1 MRLQLP
7 AGPGAED
14 AGRLSRIRRFVTST
28 WRGRVF
34 GGALAVWLANALL
47 APFGWGLPD
56 PLVVIA
62 RVVLVVALAWLL
74 LRGLGWLSDRLLWRI
89 RTKLILSYL
98 FVALVPLVLL
108 ALFFVT
114 AGVLL
119 LVLSASRLVTTEVE
133 RVTETCRV
141 IASAALVD
149 LPAADAGVGAAV
161 SERLAPVRAL
171 NPGASFTLLRGG
183 RVAAAQGTAPRE
195 LPGWWKGE
203 PFASLVRVEGGP
215 GPRHG
220 PGAAVLRVVE
230 TRGDA
235 TLLVDVPADA
245 RLFAGL
251 EQRAGIHVVTP
262 DELEVSR
269 SAPGEGRARG
279 GVRAEKGTL
288 VEYEEGGQRVRL
300 ASGSGLGFVALPA
313 QRDWATGEP
322 PHESFVPLVFR
333 FQPLD
338 FVRRLAPELP
348 KGVSDWG
355 SLADVLFFAL
365 GVVGLV
371 FLVVYAGALALGLL
385 LARQITRGVHE
396 LTIGTQ
402 RLRAGDFG
410 HVIPIRSRDQLGEL
424 ADSFNEM
431 SRDIQQLMRAEAEK
445 ERLEEELRIARQIQM
460 SLLPGDDLVRMHGVR
475 VSALCLPAAEVGG
488 DYYDV
493 LPLGPTRMGV
503 LVADVS
509 GKGTSAA
516 LYMAEL
522 KGLVLSLSRIH
533 DSPRRLLSELN
544 RILAANMDS
553 RSFVTMT
560 YAVVDTAARRMRYAR
575 AGHNPVIHLEARTRR
590 THVLAPAGLGLGLDP
605 GDRFDEILQEEV
617 VPLEPGD
624 FFLFFTDGLSE
635 AMNEGA
641 ELFGEGRLR
650 RILEEGEGL
659 DSEAMKERILEEVR
673 LFVGDAAPHDDMTLV
688 VLKIGGEE
696 AGA

>member
-1 MRLQLP
+1 M
-7 AGPGAED
+7 
-14 AGRLSRIRRFVTST
+14 
-28 WRGRVF
+28 
-34 GGALAVWLANALL
+34 
-47 APFGWGLPD
+47 
-56 PLVVIA
+56 
-62 RVVLVVALAWLL
+62 
-74 LRGLGWLSDRLLWRI
+74 
-89 RTKLILSYL
+89 
-98 FVALVPLVLL
+98 
-108 ALFFVT
+108 T

-133 RVTETCRV
+133 RVTDRCRV
-141 IASAALVD
+141 VASAALVD
-149 LPAADAGVGAAV
+149 LPAADASAGAAV
-161 SERLAPVRAL
+161 AERLGPVRAV
-171 NPGASFTLLRGG
+171 NPDASFTLLRGG
-183 RVAAAQGTAPRE
+183 RVAALEGTAPRA
-195 LPGWWKGE
+195 LPAWWKGE
-203 PFASLVRVEGGP
+203 PFASLVKVGEGSAH
-215 GPRHG
+215 RHG
-220 PGAAVLRVVE
+220 AGAAVLRVVE

-245 RLFAGL
+245 RLFADL
-251 EQRAGIHVVTP
+251 ERRAGIHVLTS
-262 DELEVSR
+262 DEFEVSTVE
-269 SAPGEGRARG
+269 PGENRVRGR
-279 GVRAEKGTL
+279 VRPEKGAA
-288 VEYEEGGQRVRL
+288 VEYEEGEQRVRI
-300 ASGSGLGFVALPA
+300 ASDSGLVFVALPA

-322 PHESFVPLVFR
+322 PRESFVPLVFR

-371 FLVVYAGALALGLL
+371 FLVVYAVALALGLL

-396 LTIGTQ
+396 LTIGTH
-402 RLRAGDFG
+402 RLRAGEFG
-410 HVIPIRSRDQLGEL
+410 HVIPMRSRDQLGEL

-460 SLLPGDDLVRMHGVR
+460 SLLPGDDLVRMRGVR
-475 VSALCLPAAEVGG
+475 VAALCLPAAEVGG

-493 LPLGPTRMGV
+493 LPLGPTRLGV

-533 DSPRRLLSELN
+533 ESPGRLLSELN

-575 AGHNPVIHLEARTRR
+575 AGHNPVIHLEARTKR
-590 THVLAPAGLGLGLDP
+590 THVLTPPGLGLGLDS
-605 GDRFDEILQEEV
+605 GDRFDAILQEDE
-617 VPLEPGD
+617 VPLAPGD

-659 DSEAMKERILEEVR
+659 DSDAMKERILDEVR
-673 LFVGDAAPHDDMTLV
+673 VFVGDAAPHDDMTLV
-688 VLKIGGEE
+688 VLKIGEE
-696 AGA
+696 ETLA